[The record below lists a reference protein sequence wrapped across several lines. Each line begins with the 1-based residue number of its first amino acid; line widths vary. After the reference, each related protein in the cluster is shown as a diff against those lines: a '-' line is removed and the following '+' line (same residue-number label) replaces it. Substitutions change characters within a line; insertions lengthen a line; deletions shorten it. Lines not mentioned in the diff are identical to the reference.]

1 MIDID
6 SAFSLVTSIAMI
18 VATAALF
25 LAVYRL
31 FVGPTIMDRV
41 ASLDAIGN
49 SVVVLLAIYAFSQQS
64 QFLIDIAILLALISF
79 IGTLALTK
87 YVDKGEVL

>member
-6 SAFSLVTSIAMI
+6 SAFALVTSIAMVI
-18 VATAALF
+18 ATAALF

-79 IGTLALTK
+79 IGTLALSK
-87 YVDKGEVL
+87 YIDKGEVL

>member
-6 SAFSLVTSIAMI
+6 SAFSLVTSIAMV

-87 YVDKGEVL
+87 YVDKGEVF

>member
-1 MIDID
+1 MIPFGVVTGF
-6 SAFSLVTSIAMI
+6 ALV
-18 VATAALF
+18 VATCALF

-49 SVVVLLAIYAFSQQS
+49 TVVVIFAVYAFSQQS

-79 IGTLALTK
+79 IGTLALAK
-87 YVDKGEVL
+87 YIDKGEVL

>member
-1 MIDID
+1 MIE
-6 SAFSLVTSIAMI
+6 FGLVTSIALVI
-18 VATAALF
+18 ATLALF

-49 SVVVLLAIYAFSQQS
+49 TLVVIFAIYAFSQQS

-79 IGTLALTK
+79 IGTLALSK
-87 YVDKGEVL
+87 YIDKGEVL

>member
-1 MIDID
+1 MID
-6 SAFSLVTSIAMI
+6 FGLVTSIALVI
-18 VATAALF
+18 ATLALF

-49 SVVVLLAIYAFSQQS
+49 TLVVIFAIYAFSQQS

-79 IGTLALTK
+79 IGTLALSK
-87 YVDKGEVL
+87 YIDKGEVL

>member
-6 SAFSLVTSIAMI
+6 SAFSLVTSIALVI
-18 VATAALF
+18 ATAALF

-41 ASLDAIGN
+41 ASLDSIGN

-79 IGTLALTK
+79 IGTLALAK
-87 YVDKGEVL
+87 YVDQGEVF

>member
-6 SAFSLVTSIAMI
+6 SAFSLVTSVALVI
-18 VATAALF
+18 ATAALF

-41 ASLDAIGN
+41 ASLDSIGN

-79 IGTLALTK
+79 IGTLALAK
-87 YVDKGEVL
+87 YVDQGEVF

>member
-1 MIDID
+1 MIE
-6 SAFSLVTSIAMI
+6 FGLVTSIALV
-18 VATAALF
+18 VATCALF

-49 SVVVLLAIYAFSQQS
+49 TLVVIFAIYAFSQDS

-79 IGTLALTK
+79 IGTLALAK
-87 YVDKGEVL
+87 YIDKGEVF